1 MAEPTGADTDWVNE
15 RSLCTTY
22 ELFRQLARR
31 VKADVEKRNE
41 MLNRI
46 DFGFDDNN
54 RDDFFVVHSRI
65 GGRVVRFALTDHI
78 AVSSEQLEVSFQAR
92 AVYTIDAQCRLE
104 VGDRHLHVWQVA
116 RMALEEMFFDT

>member
-1 MAEPTGADTDWVNE
+1 MSEPTRGDTDWVTE
-15 RSLCTTY
+15 RSMCTTY

-41 MLNRI
+41 MLSRI

-54 RDDFFVVHSRI
+54 RDDFFIVQSRQ
-65 GGRVVRFALTDHI
+65 GGRVLRFSVTDHI
-78 AVSSEQLEVSFQAR
+78 AVSSERLGVSFQAR
-92 AVYTIDAQCRLE
+92 AVYTIDGQCRLQ
-104 VGDRHLHVWQVA
+104 VGEQQLLVWQVA